1 MFRLPLGP
9 FQKISGNK
17 LTQMPTRCRTGNQG
31 DRVRKFINARKGSRR
46 RSGYAR
52 APQRTWPGFY
62 HFAQAPRRTSRGLPG
77 ARFSDRRFYDLLR
90 GLLTMM
96 DFDGA
101 EILGRKKM
109 SKITA
114 AAAHSSKQ
122 TAASHPQKSSK
133 QAKSS
138 GGAHPAT
145 SFSSA
150 LSKITSTKSGS
161 GRSTNQA

>member
-1 MFRLPLGP
+1 MDHGGKERICSR
-9 FQKISGNK
+9 ISTD
-17 LTQMPTRCRTGNQG
+17 L
-31 DRVRKFINARKGSRR
+31 
-46 RSGYAR
+46 
-52 APQRTWPGFY
+52 PGFCD
-62 HFAQAPRRTSRGLPG
+62 FAQDPPRASMGLPG
-77 ARFSDRRFYDLLR
+77 GRFSDRRRHDFLR

-109 SKITA
+109 SKIGA

-122 TAASHPQKSSK
+122 TAASHPQKSNK

-138 GGAHPAT
+138 GSAHPAT

-150 LSKITSTKSGS
+150 LSKVSSTKSGS
-161 GRSTNQA
+161 SRSTNQA